1 MCGICGIFRPD
12 GAPVAADRVLRMR
25 DAMMPRGPDGCGLVS
40 GPGYA
45 VGHRRLSIID
55 LSADAEQPMANE
67 DGSIWVVFNGEI
79 YNFLDL
85 RKELQQQGHQFRS
98 RSDTEVLIHGY
109 ESWGLEKLLRR
120 IRGMFAFALLDLARR
135 QVHLARDPLG
145 KKPLF
150 FRWADNELAFASSAR
165 ALNQGLASTPAIDVA
180 AIDDLLW
187 NNHIPMR
194 RTIFRGVEK
203 VLPGH
208 TWSLDGERRVS
219 ELVHWRPNCYQPE
232 HGVTADEWLQRI
244 EDALMT
250 AVRRRFV
257 ADVPVG
263 TMLSG
268 GVDSSLVTAFAAKA
282 MGQVKT
288 FTVANEDPKEDE
300 SPYASAVAEY
310 YHTDQHVL
318 PTHSRFRGNLL
329 RLIAAMGEPFADSSA
344 INVFAISELAR
355 QWITVVLTGDGGDEG
370 FGGYQEHFG
379 PYCAGRLAPFLPRGL
394 QQPLAWCT
402 NALYRGGRTLH
413 KAGTLIEM
421 ASGSLE
427 KYFGTLYPE
436 GARLREEL
444 YTPDFLS
451 ALAGHNPRG
460 HVLNIL
466 TKSRAQRAWG
476 SRIMESFLLTN
487 LADDYLTK
495 VDLATMGVSMEARCP
510 FLDIDVID
518 LASKIPEEIRF
529 LGCRRKGLLRALA
542 RRHLPRETVDRK
554 KQGFG
559 VPVGLWF
566 RHDWRD
572 LTQEFILGPHVERR
586 GWFRRQTLE
595 RIVAEQRQG
604 VEHDYLLWA
613 ILVLELWLRLVV
625 DGTLNQADTL

>member
-1 MCGICGIFRPD
+1 
-12 GAPVAADRVLRMR
+12 
-25 DAMMPRGPDGCGLVS
+25 
-40 GPGYA
+40 
-45 VGHRRLSIID
+45 
-55 LSADAEQPMANE
+55 
-67 DGSIWVVFNGEI
+67 
-79 YNFLDL
+79 
-85 RKELQQQGHQFRS
+85 
-98 RSDTEVLIHGY
+98 
-109 ESWGLEKLLRR
+109 
-120 IRGMFAFALLDLARR
+120 
-135 QVHLARDPLG
+135 
-145 KKPLF
+145 
-150 FRWADNELAFASSAR
+150 
-165 ALNQGLASTPAIDVA
+165 
-180 AIDDLLW
+180 
-187 NNHIPMR
+187 MR
-194 RTIFRGVEK
+194 RTIFVGVEK

-208 TWSLDGERRVS
+208 AWSLDREGRVS
-219 ELVHWRPNCYQPE
+219 ELTHWRPNCYRPQ
-232 HGVTADEWLQRI
+232 HGVSENEWLERI
-244 EDALMT
+244 EDVLMT
-250 AVRRRFV
+250 AVKRRFV

-300 SPYASAVAEY
+300 SAYAAAVAEY

-318 PTHSRFRGNLL
+318 PTRSRVREDLP

-344 INVFAISELAR
+344 INVFSISELAR

-379 PYCAGRLAPFLPRGL
+379 PYCAGRLAPFLPARLRG
-394 QQPLAWCT
+394 PLAWCVK
-402 NALYRGGRTLH
+402 ALYRGGHTLH

-427 KYFGTLYPE
+427 KFFGELYFET
-436 GARLREEL
+436 ARLREEL

-460 HVLNIL
+460 HVLDIL
-466 TKSRAQRAWG
+466 TQSRAESSWG

-518 LASKIPEEIRF
+518 LASSIPEDVRF

-566 RHDWRD
+566 RRDWTD
-572 LTQEFILGPHVERR
+572 LTREFILGPHVERR

-595 RIVAEQRQG
+595 RIVGEHRQG
-604 VEHDYLLWA
+604 AGHDDLLWA
-613 ILVLELWLRLVV
+613 LLVLELWLRLVV
-625 DGTLNQADTL
+625 DGTLSQSDTL